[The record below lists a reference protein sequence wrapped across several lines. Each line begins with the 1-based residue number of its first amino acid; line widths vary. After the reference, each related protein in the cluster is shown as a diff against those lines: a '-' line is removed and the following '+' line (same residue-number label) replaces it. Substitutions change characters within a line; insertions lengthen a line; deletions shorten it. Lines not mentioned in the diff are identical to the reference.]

1 MSAPPSQQDFAT
13 AYRDH
18 LGWMLHAVRRLG
30 VAPTDLEDVAHDVFS
45 TAWRRY
51 DAYTPDRPIRPWL
64 FGIAFRIVS
73 NRKASRAGSEQ
84 LEAGL
89 DDRIGGAHRPDEL
102 MEGEVTRDHV
112 LRALAA
118 LPLDQRALFVGHDI
132 EHTPITELA
141 RELEVPLNTAYS
153 RLRLAR
159 QKFQS
164 TFAALQNEV
173 RA

>member
-1 MSAPPSQQDFAT
+1 MPAAATRQDFAA

-45 TAWRRY
+45 TAWKKY
-51 DAYTPDRPIRPWL
+51 DAYTPDRPMRPWL

-73 NRKASRAGSEQ
+73 NRRASRAGTEELQ
-84 LEAGL
+84 AEL
-89 DDRIGGAHRPDEL
+89 DDRAGSAHRPDEVL
-102 MEGEVTRDHV
+102 EGEATRRNV
-112 LRALAA
+112 LAALDA

-141 RELEVPLNTAYS
+141 RELDVPLNTAYS

-159 QKFQS
+159 QRFQS
-164 TFAALQNEV
+164 TFSALQNEV
-173 RA
+173 LA

>member
-1 MSAPPSQQDFAT
+1 MSAQPAQQQFAT
-13 AYRDH
+13 AYREH
-18 LGWMLHAVRRLG
+18 LGWVLHAVRRLG
-30 VAPTDLEDVAHDVFS
+30 VQPTDLEDVAHDVFS

-51 DAYTPDRPIRPWL
+51 DTYSPDRPMRPWL

-73 NRKASRAGSEQ
+73 NRRASRSGGEQ

-89 DDRIGGAHRPDEL
+89 DERAGGAHRPDEL
-102 MEGEVTRDHV
+102 LEGEVTRRHV
-112 LRALAA
+112 LSALEA
-118 LPLDQRALFVGHDI
+118 LPLEQRALFVGHDI
-132 EHTPITELA
+132 EHTPMTELA

-159 QKFQS
+159 QRFQS
-164 TFAALQNEV
+164 TFVALQNEV

>member
-1 MSAPPSQQDFAT
+1 MPVPPSQQEFAE

-18 LGWMLHAVRRLG
+18 LGWMMHAVRRLG

-45 TAWRRY
+45 TAWKKY
-51 DAYTPDRPIRPWL
+51 DAYTPDRPLRPWL
-64 FGIAFRIVS
+64 FGIAVRIVS
-73 NRKASRAGSEQ
+73 NRKASRAGREE
-84 LEAGL
+84 LRAEL
-89 DDRIGGAHRPDEL
+89 DDRAGSAHRPDEL
-102 MEGEVTRDHV
+102 LEGEVTRRHV
-112 LRALAA
+112 LRALDA

-132 EHTPITELA
+132 EHTAITELA

-159 QKFQS
+159 QRFQS